1 MSEIRIVAE
10 LEIKAEFLES
20 LMPALRAL
28 VEGSRAEPGN
38 RRYDLNEDLKK
49 PGHFFIIETWVS
61 EEAIAVHNATPHY
74 QAFSTAVA
82 GKADKRVVTKL
93 RNVFA

>member
-10 LEIKAEFLES
+10 LEIKAELLES
-20 LMPALRAL
+20 VLPLLRNL

-38 RRYDLNEDLKK
+38 KMYDLTEDLKK

-61 EEAIAVHNATPHY
+61 EEAIAAHNATPHY
-74 QAFSTAVA
+74 KAFSAVVP
-82 GKADKRVVTKL
+82 GKADKRIVTKL
-93 RNVFA
+93 KNVFA